1 MQFCDGHEG
10 DCVVDHLQKITYCK
24 QFRLFVSVLLCLVQ
38 LDECTEQP
46 EGTTVG
52 DSGEQL

>member
-1 MQFCDGHEG
+1 VQFCDGHEG